1 MNAQFAFL
9 NSYSPKLAQALRR
22 ASSAQCREVVAI
34 ALSRVPKDLL
44 AAPEVHAALQVFN
57 DERED
62 GTNIAEQLGALEHR
76 FMRMSDEAA
85 EDGDSG
91 LAEEYFQMQTLCG
104 GLVSVVENPQ
114 LTANQVDR
122 CLYQLI
128 NVMRGDHRRDLEEFV
143 EKWGT

>member
-22 ASSAQCREVVAI
+22 ASSAQCREVEAF

-44 AAPEVHAALQVFN
+44 AMPEVRAALQVFN

-62 GTNIAEQLGALEHR
+62 GTIAEHLGALEHR

-85 EDGDSG
+85 EEGDAG

-104 GLVSVVENPQ
+104 GLISVVENRQ
-114 LTANQVDR
+114 LTPNQVDR

-128 NVMRGDHRRDLEEFV
+128 NVMLGDHRRDLEEFV
-143 EKWGT
+143 EKWGA